1 MAIATEVCLQSTP
14 GHTQKKPSFL
24 VFLTGSSQFSRLVCS
39 KFWSV
44 PHDFSTAQPGQSP
57 SSPAAVAD
65 QLTSFLVFWASN
77 KSASFD
83 KTSAAHFILFQTHQ
97 GSILQWPVRRVWV
110 STKFQ
115 VTTLH
120 TTAQPLHH
128 IRISTPRC
136 MHCSLGECCCLA
148 WNATPRW
155 AFSVYRGSCAIGFLR
170 WLSED
175 TSES

>member
-1 MAIATEVCLQSTP
+1 MVIATEVCLQSTP

-44 PHDFSTAQPGQSP
+44 PHDFSTAQAGQSP

-83 KTSAAHFILFQTHQ
+83 KTSVAHFILFQTHQ